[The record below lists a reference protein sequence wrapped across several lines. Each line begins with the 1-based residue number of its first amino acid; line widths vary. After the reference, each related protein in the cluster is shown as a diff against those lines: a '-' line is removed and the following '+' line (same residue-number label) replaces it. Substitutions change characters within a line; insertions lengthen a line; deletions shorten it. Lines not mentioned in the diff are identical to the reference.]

1 MSQAGLTERIAKVS
15 PRFNPRFAVSS
26 IRSPY
31 RSKSLKQ
38 QGSNSMFRRTHGIPY
53 WS

>member
-1 MSQAGLTERIAKVS
+1 MSTTGMTEQIAKGS
-15 PRFNPRFAVSS
+15 PRFKPRIAGLFTC
-26 IRSPY
+26 SPY
-31 RSKSLKQ
+31 GSKSLKQ